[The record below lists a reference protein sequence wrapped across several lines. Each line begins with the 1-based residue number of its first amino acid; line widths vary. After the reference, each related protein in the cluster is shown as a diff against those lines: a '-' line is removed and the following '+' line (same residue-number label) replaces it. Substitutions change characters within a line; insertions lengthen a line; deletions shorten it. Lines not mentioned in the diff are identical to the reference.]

1 MMNQDESKDYGPLL
15 MGLIDG
21 ELSTEEALEVNEAL
35 RRSATLREEY
45 ERLLSDAGKLK
56 SLSQLETSDLIARRL
71 WISPYHRLMRNGS
84 VWMIL
89 GGYGILILYAI
100 YQSFVEEGLNVP
112 GVALAAMVLG
122 AVTLLASFIRERV
135 ETYKTDPYKD
145 IER

>member
-1 MMNQDESKDYGPLL
+1 M
-15 MGLIDG
+15 
-21 ELSTEEALEVNEAL
+21 
-35 RRSATLREEY
+35 
-45 ERLLSDAGKLK
+45 LSDARKLK

-71 WISPYHRLMRNGS
+71 WKSPYHRLMRNGS

-135 ETYKTDPYKD
+135 ETYKTDPYKE

>member
-56 SLSQLETSDLIARRL
+56 SLSPLETSALIARRL
-71 WISPYHRLMRNGS
+71 WKSPYHRLMRNGS

-135 ETYKTDPYKD
+135 ETYKTDPYKE

>member
-71 WISPYHRLMRNGS
+71 WKSPYHRLMRNGS

-89 GGYGILILYAI
+89 GGYGILILYA
-100 YQSFVEEGLNVP
+100 
-112 GVALAAMVLG
+112 
-122 AVTLLASFIRERV
+122 
-135 ETYKTDPYKD
+135 
-145 IER
+145 

>member
-56 SLSQLETSDLIARRL
+56 SLSQLEASDLIARRL
-71 WISPYHRLMRNGS
+71 WKSPYHRLMRNGS

-135 ETYKTDPYKD
+135 ETYKTDPYKE

>member
-21 ELSTEEALEVNEAL
+21 EISTEEALEVNEAL

-71 WISPYHRLMRNGS
+71 WKSPYHRLMRNGS